1 MKISKVQRYE
11 IIIYW
16 DKNDK
21 IFVAEVP
28 ELAGCAAHGKTQ
40 IDAVKNV
47 NEAIELWL
55 ETAREFN
62 DEIPEPRQRKLA
74 A

>member
-1 MKISKVQRYE
+1 MKRSRLQKYE
-11 IIIYW
+11 IVIYW
-16 DKNDK
+16 DNEDK

-28 ELAGCAAHGKTQ
+28 ELAGCMAHGKTQ
-40 IDAVKNV
+40 VDAVKNV

-55 ETAREFN
+55 ETAREFG
-62 DEIPEPRQRKLA
+62 DKIPVPREHRLA

>member
-1 MKISKVQRYE
+1 MKNEQIPKYE

-16 DKNDK
+16 DNNDK
-21 IFVAEVP
+21 IFIAEIP
-28 ELAGCAAHGKTQ
+28 ELAGCTAHGKTQ

-47 NEAIELWL
+47 NEAIGLHL
-55 ETAREFN
+55 ETAREFG
-62 DEIPEPRQRKLA
+62 DEIPKPSGRKLA

>member
-1 MKISKVQRYE
+1 MKKERLQKYE
-11 IIIYW
+11 IVIYW
-16 DKNDK
+16 DEQDQ

-40 IDAVKNV
+40 IEAVKNI
-47 NEAIELWL
+47 NEAVELWL
-55 ETAREFN
+55 ETAREFG
-62 DEIPEPRQRKLA
+62 DEIPEPREHKLA

>member
-1 MKISKVQRYE
+1 MQKYE

-16 DKNDK
+16 DNEDK
-21 IFVAEVP
+21 IFVAEAP
-28 ELAGCAAHGKTQ
+28 ELAGCMAHGKTQ
-40 IDAVKNV
+40 SEALENV

-55 ETAREFN
+55 ETAREFG

>member
-1 MKISKVQRYE
+1 MKNGSSPKYE

-16 DKNDK
+16 DKDDG

-28 ELAGCAAHGKTQ
+28 ELAGCMAHGKTQ
-40 IDAVKNV
+40 VEAVQNIGD
-47 NEAIELWL
+47 AIELWL
-55 ETAREFN
+55 ETAHEFG
-62 DEIPEPRQRKLA
+62 DEIPQPRQHQLA

>member
-1 MKISKVQRYE
+1 MKKENLPKYQIV
-11 IIIYW
+11 IYW
-16 DKNDK
+16 DNEDK

-40 IDAVKNV
+40 IEALQNV

-55 ETAREFN
+55 ETAREFG
-62 DEIPEPRQRKLA
+62 DKIPKPRPYPIA

>member
-1 MKISKVQRYE
+1 MKNGQTQKYE

-16 DKNDK
+16 DNDDK

-28 ELAGCAAHGKTQ
+28 ELAGCSAHGKTP

-47 NEAIELWL
+47 TEAVELWL
-55 ETAREFN
+55 ETAREFG
-62 DEIPEPRQRKLA
+62 DEIPAPRRHKLA

>member
-1 MKISKVQRYE
+1 MKNGNLPKYE

-16 DKNDK
+16 DKADN

-28 ELAGCAAHGKTQ
+28 ELAGCMAHGKTQ
-40 IDAVKNV
+40 VDAVQNV
-47 NEAIELWL
+47 GEAIELWL
-55 ETAREFN
+55 ETAREFGDN
-62 DEIPEPRQRKLA
+62 IPQPRQHQLA

>member
-1 MKISKVQRYE
+1 MKNGKLPKYE

-16 DKNDK
+16 DNNDK

-28 ELAGCAAHGKTQ
+28 ELAGCSAHGKTQ
-40 IDAVKNV
+40 VEAVQNV
-47 NEAIELWL
+47 NDAMVLWL
-55 ETAREFN
+55 ETAREFD
-62 DEIPEPRQRKLA
+62 DEIPQPRQHQLA